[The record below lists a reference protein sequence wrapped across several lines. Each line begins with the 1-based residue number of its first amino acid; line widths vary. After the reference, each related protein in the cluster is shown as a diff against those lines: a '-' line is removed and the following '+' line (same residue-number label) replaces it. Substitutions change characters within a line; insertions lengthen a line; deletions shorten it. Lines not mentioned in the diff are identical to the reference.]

1 MVSHSSQLTSQS
13 LSAKKLISF
22 TLESLT
28 PRAALHQ
35 SLVMQLEELGLVYP
49 GGLGDNEGKSKT
61 VRFRKKRQKV
71 DSPIVGMA
79 ATASAA
85 QPGSFSLGPATS
97 ALSLGCSDGFGCGK
111 GRIHPWERAPLFQH
125 GVRCVREGR
134 GSHRQ
139 FPEFPFIPS
148 TGAGIFPAV
157 SLLCSLEPVVSHR
170 GNEPSPRGPCKPQ

>member
-1 MVSHSSQLTSQS
+1 
-13 LSAKKLISF
+13 
-22 TLESLT
+22 
-28 PRAALHQ
+28 
-35 SLVMQLEELGLVYP
+35 MQLEELGLVYP

-61 VRFRKKRQKV
+61 ELRFRKKRQKV

-111 GRIHPWERAPLFQH
+111 GRIHPWERSPLFRH